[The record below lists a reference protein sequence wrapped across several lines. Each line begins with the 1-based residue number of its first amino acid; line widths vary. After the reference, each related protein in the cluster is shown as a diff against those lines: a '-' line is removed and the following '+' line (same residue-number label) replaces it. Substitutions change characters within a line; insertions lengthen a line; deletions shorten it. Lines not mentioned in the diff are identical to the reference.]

1 MCGFNDF
8 VSDNSTF
15 ILTFFGLL
23 GGACSGCLMC
33 LLRSRCARIS
43 CGTGG
48 LTIERNVLSEGAVTE
63 LTQSP
68 TPPSVV

>member
-33 LLRSRCARIS
+33 LLRSRCR
-43 CGTGG
+43 G
-48 LTIERNVLSEGAVTE
+48 LDSGPRGVRYAANE
-63 LTQSP
+63 LT
-68 TPPSVV
+68 

>member
-1 MCGFNDF
+1 MCDFNDF

-33 LLRSRCARIS
+33 LLRSRCAHIS
-43 CGTGG
+43 CGAGG

-63 LTQSP
+63 LAQSP
-68 TPPSVV
+68 TPPSAV

>member
-1 MCGFNDF
+1 MCDFNDF

-33 LLRSRCARIS
+33 LLRSRCNRIS
-43 CGTGG
+43 CLGVT
-48 LTIERNVLSEGAVTE
+48 LERNVLSEDALRNSAAATAV
-63 LTQSP
+63 
-68 TPPSVV
+68 